1 MSLLDA
7 AWAIR
12 QAMKVWDEAEDMVAA
27 GAIGDVLLE
36 TIQHGMELLE
46 LADQEMEAADLARY
60 RVLAAA
66 SPLLRAKLRVLRD
79 RSVSPPPSRSLTQ
92 DLTLTHLRLARIPGS
107 QGLGASS
114 GGQRTTSNKK

>member
-27 GAIGDVLLE
+27 GAIGDVLRD

-46 LADQEMEAADLARY
+46 LADQEMEDSDLARY
-60 RVLAAA
+60 QVLAAA

-79 RSVSPPPSRSLTQ
+79 RV
-92 DLTLTHLRLARIPGS
+92 G
-107 QGLGASS
+107 
-114 GGQRTTSNKK
+114 